1 MNIIKLSF
9 YQKIFF
15 LTSLCITM
23 HASAMITQQ
32 SCKSSP
38 AFSIAEYFKNE
49 DLKEHNL
56 RQAAQNNDMPSLTQ
70 LINKEV
76 DVNAQDTNTGNTALH
91 FAAANGHA
99 LIAGILIGSGAQVN
113 IQNCAGNTPLHSAT
127 YTQEN
132 VECVRVL
139 LTCGAD
145 QTIKNNIDF
154 GYCPANYLDQ
164 DASPAEGKVT
174 KRDTFFYKTHPMLL
188 RDALEKL
195 LKNRH

>member
-1 MNIIKLSF
+1 
-9 YQKIFF
+9 
-15 LTSLCITM
+15 M

-32 SCKSSP
+32 PSKSSSSK
-38 AFSIAEYFKNE
+38 FSSSYAIAEYFKNE

-56 RQAAQNNDMPSLTQ
+56 RQAAQNGDMSSLTH
-70 LINKEV
+70 LINTGV
-76 DVNAQDTNTGNTALH
+76 DVNAQDTNTGNAPLH

-113 IQNCAGNTPLHSAT
+113 IQNCAGSTPLHSAT

-139 LTCGAD
+139 LMCGAD
-145 QTIKNNIDF
+145 QTIQNNIDF
-154 GYCPANYLDQ
+154 GYYPSSYLDQ
-164 DASPAEGKVT
+164 DASPAKGKVL

-188 RDALEKL
+188 RDALEKT